1 MKSID
6 EFITSILEKEIN
18 TPVEYEQSIQN
29 AMKINNNSKT
39 LNLFKT
45 IVSIFISILV
55 SSGIV
60 FAGYITYEK
69 IWKKPQEIVSSDFEI
84 TNEDKSN
91 VLEDAI
97 LEKKAIAEL
106 EKLGYKKVTIKKHE
120 LIKDTY
126 YSKLYYH
133 IIANPQENND
143 ELNIML
149 DAKSGDFISFGIL
162 NKENQPTQYIS
173 TKDNVK
179 ETAKKLLLDLNLI
192 TDEYKI
198 TKVFGNLMDDNTEQS
213 SSYQV
218 WFAKEYDGIINN
230 YQEVCIEFIPVIN
243 KIILLNV
250 LNEDFD
256 NNPIEISESDA
267 KKIAEDKNSTLFK
280 ELEINTIEIS
290 LGIEKMNEKIYIQ
303 ENGIDEK
310 STFEIENGE
319 TTIIGDKYKKDLM
332 IRKVYKVKFNYKE
345 NPNKYIY
352 TEYFIDTTT
361 GEIIGGRVE
370 QLKEMIQ

>member
-6 EFITSILEKEIN
+6 EFITNILEKEIN
-18 TPVEYEQSIQN
+18 TPVEYEQTIQN
-29 AMKINNNSKT
+29 AMESNNNGKI

-45 IVSIFISILV
+45 IISIFISILV
-55 SSGIV
+55 TSGIV

-69 IWKKPQEIVSSDFEI
+69 IWRKPQEIVSSDFEI

-91 VLEDAI
+91 ILEDTI
-97 LEKKAIAEL
+97 LEEKAIAEL
-106 EKLGYKKVTIKKHE
+106 EKLGYKKVTIKEHE

-126 YSKLYYH
+126 YSKLYYR
-133 IIANPQENND
+133 IIANSQENND

-149 DAKSGDFISFGIL
+149 DAKSGDFISFGIP
-162 NKENQPTQYIS
+162 NKENQPTQYRS
-173 TKDNVK
+173 TIDDVK

-192 TDEYKI
+192 TNEYKI
-198 TKVFGNLMDDNTEQS
+198 TKAFGNLMDDNTDQS

-250 LNEDFD
+250 TNEDFN
-256 NNPIEISESDA
+256 NNPIEINESDA

-361 GEIIGGRVE
+361 GEIIGGKIE
-370 QLKEMIQ
+370 HLKEMIQ

>member
-6 EFITSILEKEIN
+6 EFITNILEKEIN
-18 TPVEYEQSIQN
+18 TPVEYEQTIQN
-29 AMKINNNSKT
+29 AMESNNNGKI

-45 IVSIFISILV
+45 IISIFISILV
-55 SSGIV
+55 TSGIV

-69 IWKKPQEIVSSDFEI
+69 IWKKPQEIVSNDFEI

-91 VLEDAI
+91 ALEDKI
-97 LEKKAIAEL
+97 LEEKAVAEL
-106 EKLGYKKVTIKKHE
+106 EKLGYKSVTIKEHE

-162 NKENQPTQYIS
+162 NTENQPTQYRS
-173 TKDNVK
+173 TIDDVK

-192 TDEYKI
+192 TNEYKI
-198 TKVFGNLMDDNTEQS
+198 TKAFGNNDNTEQS

-218 WFAKEYDGIINN
+218 WFAREYDGIINN

-250 LNEDFD
+250 TNEDFN
-256 NNPIEISESDA
+256 NNPIEINENDA
-267 KKIAEDKNSTLFK
+267 KKIAEDKNSILFK
-280 ELEINTIEIS
+280 ELAVDNIETS

-319 TTIIGDKYKKDLM
+319 TTIVGDKYKKDLM

-361 GEIIGGRVE
+361 GEIIGGKIE
-370 QLKEMIQ
+370 QLRETIQ

>member
-6 EFITSILEKEIN
+6 EFITNILEKEIN
-18 TPVEYEQSIQN
+18 TPVEYEQTIQN
-29 AMKINNNSKT
+29 AMEINNNSKI

-45 IVSIFISILV
+45 IISILIGILAT
-55 SSGIV
+55 SGIV
-60 FAGYITYEK
+60 FAGYITYET
-69 IWKKPQEIVSSDFEI
+69 IWKKPQEIMSNDFEI

-91 VLEDAI
+91 VLEDII
-97 LEKKAIAEL
+97 LEEKAIAEL
-106 EKLGYKKVTIKKHE
+106 EKLGYKKITIKEHE
-120 LIKDTY
+120 IIKDTY
-126 YSKLYYH
+126 YSKLYYRMA
-133 IIANPQENND
+133 ANPQENND

-162 NKENQPTQYIS
+162 NKENQPTQYRS
-173 TKDNVK
+173 TIDDVK

-192 TDEYKI
+192 TNEYKI
-198 TKVFGNLMDDNTEQS
+198 TKVSGNFMEDNTEKS

-218 WFAKEYDGIINN
+218 WFAKEYEGIINN

-250 LNEDFD
+250 ANEDFN
-256 NNPIEISESDA
+256 NNPIEINKNDA
-267 KKIAEDKNSTLFK
+267 KKIAEDKNSILFK
-280 ELEINTIEIS
+280 ELAVDNIDIS

-310 STFEIENGE
+310 TTFEIENGE
-319 TTIIGDKYKKDLM
+319 TIIGDKYKKDLM

-345 NPNKYIY
+345 NADKYIY
-352 TEYFIDTTT
+352 TEYFVDTTT
-361 GEIIGGRVE
+361 GEIIGGKIE
-370 QLKEMIQ
+370 HLKEMIQ

>member
-6 EFITSILEKEIN
+6 EFITNILEKEIN
-18 TPVEYEQSIQN
+18 TPVEYEQTIQN
-29 AMKINNNSKT
+29 AMEINNNSKI

-45 IVSIFISILV
+45 IISILIGILAT
-55 SSGIV
+55 SGIV
-60 FAGYITYEK
+60 FAGYITYET
-69 IWKKPQEIVSSDFEI
+69 IWKKPQEIMSNDFEI

-91 VLEDAI
+91 VLEDII
-97 LEKKAIAEL
+97 LEEKAIAEL
-106 EKLGYKKVTIKKHE
+106 EKLGYKKITIKEHE
-120 LIKDTY
+120 IIKDTY
-126 YSKLYYH
+126 YSKLYYRMA
-133 IIANPQENND
+133 ANPQENND

-162 NKENQPTQYIS
+162 NKENQPTQYRS
-173 TKDNVK
+173 TIDDVK

-192 TDEYKI
+192 TNEYKI
-198 TKVFGNLMDDNTEQS
+198 TKVSGNFMEDNTEKS

-218 WFAKEYDGIINN
+218 WFAKEYEGIINN

-250 LNEDFD
+250 ANEDFN
-256 NNPIEISESDA
+256 NNPIEINKNDA
-267 KKIAEDKNSTLFK
+267 KKIAEDKNSILFK
-280 ELEINTIEIS
+280 ELAVDNIEIS

-310 STFEIENGE
+310 TTFEIENGE
-319 TTIIGDKYKKDLM
+319 TIIGDKYKKDLM

-345 NPNKYIY
+345 NADKYIY
-352 TEYFIDTTT
+352 TEYFVDTTT
-361 GEIIGGRVE
+361 GEIIGGKIE
-370 QLKEMIQ
+370 HLKEMIQ

>member
-97 LEKKAIAEL
+97 LEKKAILEL

-162 NKENQPTQYIS
+162 NKENQPTQYRS

-230 YQEVCIEFIPVIN
+230 YQVVCIEFIPVIN

-319 TTIIGDKYKKDLM
+319 TTMIGDKYKKDLM